1 MRHLLAFLLRWIIN
15 SFGLWLAV
23 RLFGTG
29 YGASDL
35 AAGANVF
42 LVAGL
47 VFSIVNSLI
56 RPIVAFLSFP
66 LIILTLGL
74 FTLVINGL
82 MVYLSLKLTPGISM
96 TFGHAILAGAVI
108 GLVNYAMNSIIGMKH
123 TIE

>member
-1 MRHLLAFLLRWIIN
+1 MRHLLVFLLRWIIN

-29 YGASDL
+29 DAASDFATGTSVFL
-35 AAGANVF
+35 AAGF
-42 LVAGL
+42 
-47 VFSIVNSLI
+47 VFSIVNMLL
-56 RPIVAFLSFP
+56 RPVVALLSFP
-66 LIILTLGL
+66 LILLTLGL

-96 TFGHAILAGAVI
+96 TFGHAILAGIVI
-108 GLVNYAMNSIIGMKH
+108 GLVNFGVNSIIGRKR

>member
-1 MRHLLAFLLRWIIN
+1 MRHLLVFLLRWIIN

-29 YGASDL
+29 DAANGLVTETSVFL
-35 AAGANVF
+35 AAGF
-42 LVAGL
+42 
-47 VFSIVNSLI
+47 VFSIVNMLL
-56 RPIVAFLSFP
+56 RPVVAFLSFP

-82 MVYLSLKLTPGISM
+82 MVYLALKLTPGISM
-96 TFGHAILAGAVI
+96 TFGHAILAGIVI
-108 GLVNYAMNSIIGMKH
+108 GLVNFAVNSIIGRKR

>member
-1 MRHLLAFLLRWIIN
+1 MRFLLVFLLRWIIN

-29 YGASDL
+29 YAVSDI
-35 AAGANVF
+35 AAGTSVF
-42 LVAGL
+42 LVAGF
-47 VFSIVNSLI
+47 VFSIVNSLL
-56 RPIVAFLSFP
+56 RPVVAFLSFP
-66 LIILTLGL
+66 LIIVTLGL

-96 TFGHAILAGAVI
+96 TFGHAILAGIVI
-108 GLVNYAMNSIIGMKH
+108 GLVNYAMNSIINTKH